1 VTAKRSPKASY
12 SFTVTVTVVV
22 SNFSEIN
29 LTLDSPPVMSGN
41 VLDFCNV
48 TAEFTRPSKPAEEK
62 SLRLVFK
69 LYPWG
74 KTLTP

>member
-1 VTAKRSPKASY
+1 
-12 SFTVTVTVVV
+12 
-22 SNFSEIN
+22 
-29 LTLDSPPVMSGN
+29 MSGN